1 MTLALRY
8 AVRSDVGLLRE
19 GNEDSAYAGPRLL
32 AVADGMGGHAAG
44 EVASAVAISA
54 LTGLDE
60 DLPASDLLDALAE
73 AVTRANHILHD
84 MVAADPSIGGMGT
97 TLTAMLWSGTRVAL
111 CHIGDSRA
119 YLLSGGEL
127 QQITHD
133 HTLVQSLVDDGRIS
147 PDEAATHPQRSL
159 LLRALDGSNDVEP
172 DLSIREAQVGDRYLL
187 CSDGLS
193 GVVSEPSLHR
203 TLATV
208 AEPDDA
214 VRQLVDL
221 AIKGGGPDNIT
232 CIVADV
238 VDSATAVRPPSE
250 VSVLAGAASNGAGPP
265 PMRADSAAGRSH
277 VLTQTAP
284 QAAIVIA
291 HDDPVPRAARGA
303 VALDDTEP
311 GGHVRRRLPIV
322 KSLLALLLIVIIGA
336 GYAGW
341 RYTQA
346 QYYVGEDG
354 GHVAIFRGINQNL
367 AGLKLSSV
375 YQTTQIPL
383 AAVPFTDQELI
394 RSNFSAGRLGHAQSI
409 LGRIRSDYLACG
421 TADAALKA
429 YQAKVSTYNTALS
442 AYKKKHHT
450 TAPVKSKTGKVIAT
464 PPPKPA
470 GAQPTIPEGCPAP
483 SAAPGTGATP

>member
-44 EVASAVAISA
+44 EVASAVAISV
-54 LTGLDE
+54 LTDLDE
-60 DLPASDLLDALAE
+60 DLPPGELLDALAE

-84 MVAADPSIGGMGT
+84 MVTADPSIGGMGT

-119 YLLSGGEL
+119 YVLSGGQL

-159 LLRALDGSNDVEP
+159 LLRALDGSEDVAP

-193 GVVSEPSLHR
+193 GVVSEPTLHR
-203 TLATV
+203 TLATI

-214 VRQLVDL
+214 VRQLIEL

-238 VDSATAVRPPSE
+238 VDSATAIRPPSE
-250 VSVLAGAASNGAGPP
+250 VSVLAGAASNGSGRP
-265 PMRADSAAGRSH
+265 PMRVDSAAGRAH

-291 HDDPVPRAARGA
+291 HDDPVPRAASGA
-303 VALDDTEP
+303 AVDDIEP
-311 GGHVRRRLPIV
+311 EVHARRRLPIV
-322 KSLLALLLIVIIGA
+322 KSLLALLLLVIIGA

-341 RYTQA
+341 RYAQA
-346 QYYVGEDG
+346 QYYVGEDA
-354 GHVAIFRGINQNL
+354 GHVAIFRGINQNV

-375 YQTTQIPL
+375 YQQTQIPL
-383 AAVPFTDQELI
+383 AGVPVTDQGLI
-394 RSNFSAGRLGHAQSI
+394 RATISASSLAHAKSIVGH
-409 LGRIRSDYLACG
+409 IRSDYQGCAS
-421 TADAALKA
+421 ANAALAAFRIKQRA
-429 YQAKVSTYNTALS
+429 YTTALN

-450 TAPVKSKTGKVIAT
+450 SGPVRAKGGKVIAT
-464 PPPKPA
+464 PPKPP

-483 SAAPGTGATP
+483 GTASGTGASP

>member
-1 MTLALRY
+1 
-8 AVRSDVGLLRE
+8 
-19 GNEDSAYAGPRLL
+19 LL

-44 EVASAVAISA
+44 EVASAVAISV
-54 LTGLDE
+54 LTDLDE
-60 DLPASDLLDALAE
+60 DLPAGELLNALAE
-73 AVTRANHILHD
+73 AVTRANHILHE

-172 DLSIREAQVGDRYLL
+172 DLSMREAQLGDRYLL

-193 GVVSEPSLHR
+193 GVVSESTLHR

-214 VRQLVDL
+214 VRQLIDL
-221 AIKGGGPDNIT
+221 AIRGGGPDNIT

-238 VDSATAVRPPSE
+238 VDSATALRPPSE
-250 VSVLAGAASNGAGPP
+250 VSVLAGAASNGSGRL
-265 PMRADSAAGRSH
+265 PMHTNSTAGRAR

-291 HDDPVPRAARGA
+291 HDDPVPRAAGPA
-303 VALDDTEP
+303 ASGHGTGTEP
-311 GGHVRRRLPIV
+311 EEHVRRRWPIV
-322 KSLLALLLIVIIGA
+322 KSLVALLLLVIIGA

-341 RYTQA
+341 RYTQM
-346 QYYVGEDG
+346 QYYVGNDA
-354 GHVAIFRGINQNL
+354 GHVAIFRGVNQNV
-367 AGLKLSSV
+367 AGMKLSRV
-375 YQTTQIPL
+375 YQRTEIPL
-383 AAVPFTDQELI
+383 SAVPVTDQGLI
-394 RSNFSAGRLGHAQSI
+394 RSTITATSLGHAQRI
-409 LGRIRSDYLACG
+409 VGNIRSDYQTCQ
-421 TADAALKA
+421 TAYAALKA
-429 YQAKVSTYNTALS
+429 YQAKQRAYTTALD
-442 AYKKKHHT
+442 AYKKKYHT
-450 TAPVKSKTGKVIAT
+450 TGPVKVKGKVVAT
-464 PPPKPA
+464 PPHKPA
-470 GAQPTIPEGCPAP
+470 VAKPTVPADCPAP
-483 SAAPGTGATP
+483 TSGTGTAP

>member
-44 EVASAVAISA
+44 EVASAVAISV
-54 LTGLDE
+54 LTDLDE
-60 DLPASDLLDALAE
+60 DLPANDLLDALAE

-119 YLLSGGEL
+119 YVLSGGEL

-172 DLSIREAQVGDRYLL
+172 DLTLREAQVGDRYLL

-193 GVVSEPSLHR
+193 GVVSESILH
-203 TLATV
+203 TVLATI

-221 AIKGGGPDNIT
+221 ANHGGGPDNIT

-250 VSVLAGAASNGAGPP
+250 VSVLAGAASNGAGRP
-265 PMRADSAAGRSH
+265 PMRADGAGGRAH

-284 QAAIVIA
+284 QAAIAIA
-291 HDDPVPRAARGA
+291 HDDPVTRAAGGA
-303 VALDDTEP
+303 AELEEIEP
-311 GGHVRRRLPIV
+311 HEHVRRRLPIV
-322 KSLLALLLIVIIGA
+322 KSLLALLLIVVIGA
-336 GYAGW
+336 GYAAW
-341 RYTQA
+341 RYTQT
-346 QYYVGEDG
+346 QYYVGEDA
-354 GHVAIFRGINQNL
+354 GHVAIFRGINQNV

-375 YQTTQIPL
+375 YQQTPIPL
-383 AAVPFTDQELI
+383 AAVPVTDQGPI
-394 RSNFSAGRLGHAQSI
+394 RSTIVASSLGHAQRI
-409 LGRIRSDYLACG
+409 VGRIRSDYQACV

-429 YQAKVSTYNTALS
+429 YQATVSAYTTKLND
-442 AYKKKHHT
+442 YKKKYHT
-450 TAPVKSKTGKVIAT
+450 TAPVKNKAGKVTAT

-470 GAQPTIPEGCPAP
+470 GAQPVIPAGCPAP
-483 SAAPGTGATP
+483 GTASGTGA

>member
-54 LTGLDE
+54 IKDLDE
-60 DLPASDLLDALAE
+60 DLPASELLDALSG
-73 AVTRANHILHD
+73 AVTRANQQLHE
-84 MVAADPSIGGMGT
+84 MVTANPSIGGMGT
-97 TLTAMLWSGTRVAL
+97 TLTAMLWSGSLVAL

-119 YLLSGGEL
+119 YVLSGGEF

-147 PDEAATHPQRSL
+147 ADEAATHPQRSL
-159 LLRALDGSNDVEP
+159 LLRALDGSNDAEP
-172 DLSIREAQVGDRYLL
+172 DLSLREARAGDRYLL

-193 GVVSEPSLHR
+193 GVVSEQTLHQV
-203 TLATV
+203 LATV

-214 VRQLVDL
+214 VRELIDL

-250 VSVLAGAASNGAGPP
+250 VSVLAGAASNGSGRPP
-265 PMRADSAAGRSH
+265 LRSDSPAGRAQ

-291 HDDPVPRAARGA
+291 HDDPAPRAE
-303 VALDDTEP
+303 VATAEP
-311 GGHVRRRLPIV
+311 ETPGRRRFPIV
-322 KSLLALLLIVIIGA
+322 KSLLALLVLLVVGA
-336 GYAGW
+336 GYLGW
-341 RYTQA
+341 RYTQS
-346 QYYVGEDG
+346 QYYVGADG
-354 GHVAIFRGINQNL
+354 GQVVIYRGVNQNV
-367 AGLKLSSV
+367 AGLSLSHVYHRTGIPMAKLPLPDQSLITATITASSLARAQQIV
-375 YQTTQIPL
+375 GNIRNDYQTCQAAIASL
-383 AAVPFTDQELI
+383 AAY
-394 RSNFSAGRLGHAQSI
+394 RA
-409 LGRIRSDYLACG
+409 RI
-421 TADAALKA
+421 AA
-429 YQAKVSTYNTALS
+429 YDTALA
-442 AYKKKHHT
+442 AYKTQYGT
-450 TAPVKSKTGKVIAT
+450 TGPVRRKGKVIHT
-464 PPPKPA
+464 PPARPA
-470 GAQPTIPEGCPAP
+470 GTQPTVPSDCPT
-483 SAAPGTGATP
+483 SGTGTSP